1 MGDCRLKYNR
11 KNSSKKRVHIL
22 TKKKEVRNEK
32 KDAIERGKQLAR
44 KTLEQ
49 IKPIDLRNE

>member
-1 MGDCRLKYNR
+1 MKYNR
-11 KNSSKKRVHIL
+11 KNSAKRRVYIL

-49 IKPIDLRNE
+49 IKPINLHNE

>member
-1 MGDCRLKYNR
+1 MGDCRLKR
-11 KNSSKKRVHIL
+11 RVYIF

-32 KDAIERGKQLAR
+32 KDAIERGKKLAR

-49 IKPIDLRNE
+49 IKPINLHNE